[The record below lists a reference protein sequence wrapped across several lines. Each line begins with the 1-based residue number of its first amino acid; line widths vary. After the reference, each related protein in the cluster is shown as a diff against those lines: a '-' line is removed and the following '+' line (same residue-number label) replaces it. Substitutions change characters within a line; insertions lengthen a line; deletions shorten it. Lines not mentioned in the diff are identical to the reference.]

1 MGGNAAKSGVPSCA
15 HCVPMCLVCRSKA
28 AGASRAASFRASHR
42 CGVRG
47 RLSSGQQGTRRGYRH
62 RQKPLKAARWLG
74 CRRVDR
80 HLRRLQTRPLLPT
93 RGAAAIR
100 RSSVGSRAEQR
111 NAAAQESATL
121 LAERRGGGLTT
132 HKRAS
137 FGEKRSHCV
146 LARRLLRC
154 RLRCDALL

>member
-1 MGGNAAKSGVPSCA
+1 MGGNAAKGGVPSCA

-74 CRRVDR
+74 CRHADR

-100 RSSVGSRAEQR
+100 RSSVGSRAVSSGMLQHRRVPLSWLSEGACDCEVFTKR
-111 NAAAQESATL
+111 LAVVVIAKGLPNSL
-121 LAERRGGGLTT
+121 LT
-132 HKRAS
+132 
-137 FGEKRSHCV
+137 
-146 LARRLLRC
+146 
-154 RLRCDALL
+154 